1 MFIQTSKGWTPSF
14 FPEGHIGVL
23 LNDSLV
29 LGAQLFKRG
38 IIRPV
43 FSREK
48 FEDVSRENINRR
60 TTTMSVEPFD
70 SKPTRIHFQS
80 QLGNPKTIQLER
92 ILSNWEEISDSIKR
106 GRPPPPPSPYDHDR
120 ETRTHRHEGYSRPR
134 ARLHGLGLHACGASP
149 ERGESPFLLSPLPPL
164 LCLNV
169 ALSCPLS
176 PHHVCLCESIY
187 RCVRAM

>member
-80 QLGNPKTIQLER
+80 QLGNPKTIRLER
-92 ILSNWEEISDSIKR
+92 ILFTGKKLAIR
-106 GRPPPPPSPYDHDR
+106 
-120 ETRTHRHEGYSRPR
+120 
-134 ARLHGLGLHACGASP
+134 
-149 ERGESPFLLSPLPPL
+149 
-164 LCLNV
+164 
-169 ALSCPLS
+169 
-176 PHHVCLCESIY
+176 
-187 RCVRAM
+187 

>member
-60 TTTMSVEPFD
+60 TTTMSVEAIAND
-70 SKPTRIHFQS
+70 SII
-80 QLGNPKTIQLER
+80 LGSISNH
-92 ILSNWEEISDSIKR
+92 NWETQKQSSWR
-106 GRPPPPPSPYDHDR
+106 GSSLTGKKLAIR
-120 ETRTHRHEGYSRPR
+120 
-134 ARLHGLGLHACGASP
+134 
-149 ERGESPFLLSPLPPL
+149 
-164 LCLNV
+164 
-169 ALSCPLS
+169 
-176 PHHVCLCESIY
+176 
-187 RCVRAM
+187 